1 MFDYKHLLLAPPG
14 RYPCQVEGART
25 GERMAG
31 PVAVVWDEALAAYDF
46 GPEHPLRP
54 ARVQLTMALARHC
67 GLLDRARLVQ
77 PVAVSGT
84 DLARAHDLDYLAAV
98 KAAGA
103 DGHPALLHGIGP
115 GDTPPFVGMHEAS
128 ARVCGATVAA
138 AEAVR
143 SGGSLHAFSPA
154 GGLHHAMRDR
164 ASGFCVYNDP
174 AVAIAWLLEQG
185 VERIA
190 YVDVDVH
197 HGDGVEA
204 IFAAEP
210 RVLTVSLHESG
221 RYLFPG
227 TGFAHEV
234 GEGAARGTIANLP
247 LPPGTTDDLY
257 LAAFDAVVPAL
268 VRAFEPQVLVTQ
280 LGCDTHYTD
289 PLAHLG
295 LTVNAYRQLATRL
308 HDLAHTVA
316 DGRWLATGGGGYQ
329 WATVVP
335 RAWCGYLAEMVAAG
349 LPELLPA
356 PYLDEVADRFGARPD
371 PEMADEVVALRS
383 EHRDKVEAAIGRTIE
398 VARHNLFPLH
408 GLTA

>member
-1 MFDYKHLLLAPPG
+1 
-14 RYPCQVEGART
+14 
-25 GERMAG
+25 MAG
-31 PVAVVWDEALAAYDF
+31 PVTVVWDEALAAYDF

-54 ARVQLTMALARHC
+54 ARVQLTMALARAC
-67 GLLDRARLVQ
+67 GLLDKAHLVGPA
-77 PVAVSGT
+77 PVAGT
-84 DLARAHDLDYLAAV
+84 DLTRVHELDYLAAV
-98 KAAGA
+98 KAAERGQ
-103 DGHPALLHGIGP
+103 PAVRFGFGP
-115 GDTPPFVGMHEAS
+115 GDNPPFPGMHEAS
-128 ARVCGATVAA
+128 TRVCGATVAA
-138 AEAVR
+138 AEAIR
-143 SGGSLHAFSPA
+143 SGQALHAFSPA
-154 GGLHHAMRDR
+154 GGLHHAMPDR

-174 AVAIAWLLEQG
+174 AVAIAWLLDQG

-210 RVLTVSLHESG
+210 RVLTLSLHESG

-234 GEGAARGTIANLP
+234 GEGPARGTMANLP
-247 LPPGTTDDLY
+247 LPPSTTDDLY

-268 VRAFEPQVLVTQ
+268 VRAFQPEILVTQ

-295 LTVNAYRQLATRL
+295 LTVGAYRQLAGRL

-316 DGRWLATGGGGYQ
+316 GGRWLATGGGGYQ
-329 WATVVP
+329 WASVVP
-335 RAWCGYLAEMVAAG
+335 RAWCTYLAEMVGAE
-349 LPELLPA
+349 LPERLPE
-356 PYLDEVADRFGARPD
+356 PYLGEAADRFDALLDPD
-371 PEMADEVVALRS
+371 MSDEVVALRS
-383 EHRDKVEAAIGRTIE
+383 EHRARVEAELGRTIE
-398 VARHNLFPLH
+398 VARSNLFPLH

>member
-1 MFDYKHLLLAPPG
+1 MP
-14 RYPCQVEGART
+14 
-25 GERMAG
+25 
-31 PVAVVWDEALAAYDF
+31 
-46 GPEHPLRP
+46 
-54 ARVQLTMALARHC
+54 
-67 GLLDRARLVQ
+67 
-77 PVAVSGT
+77 
-84 DLARAHDLDYLAAV
+84 
-98 KAAGA
+98 
-103 DGHPALLHGIGP
+103 
-115 GDTPPFVGMHEAS
+115 
-128 ARVCGATVAA
+128 
-138 AEAVR
+138 
-143 SGGSLHAFSPA
+143 
-154 GGLHHAMRDR
+154 DR

-204 IFAAEP
+204 IFADEP
-210 RVLTVSLHESG
+210 RVLTVSVHESG

-247 LPPGTTDDLY
+247 LPPATTDDLY

-268 VRAFEPQVLVTQ
+268 VRAFEPELLVTQ

-295 LTVNAYRQLATRL
+295 LTVGAYRQLAVRL

-316 DGRWLATGGGGYQ
+316 GGRWLATGGGGYQ
-329 WATVVP
+329 WASVVP
-335 RAWCGYLAEMVAAG
+335 RAWCGYLAEMVGAE
-349 LPELLPA
+349 LPERLPE
-356 PYLDEVADRFGARPD
+356 PYLAEASERFGALLDPD
-371 PEMADEVVALRS
+371 MADEVVALRS
-383 EHRDKVEAAIGRTIE
+383 EHRARVEREIGRTIE

-408 GLTA
+408 GLPA